1 MSGLR
6 ILITNYLLTARTGS
20 EMYVHDLS
28 LALAARGHTP
38 LVYSPEL
45 GALADELVKH
55 GVEVRDSLKDF
66 SQPPDIVHG
75 QHTVPAVEALL
86 RFRRIPGIY
95 VCHDATNRVDT
106 PPLFPRIL
114 RHVAVD
120 YNCRERVRRA
130 GVPPDRIRVIF
141 NSVDLARFKPRG
153 SLPER
158 PTRALL
164 FSNYANEGTHL
175 GAVREACARAGLP
188 LDVVGAG
195 AGNPSGEPEAVIGQ
209 YDLVFAKARCAIEAM
224 AVGTAVIL
232 CDFRGAGEMVT
243 SVNVDEFR
251 RWNFGARLLR
261 QPLDPQILRRQ
272 IERYDASDATRVS
285 RRIRASAGLADQ
297 VDQLI
302 ALYRE
307 VLTEWRRA
315 PKPHRRCEIRSA
327 ALALRAVR
335 PPVPLRARIRR
346 IGILGPALVVIKRLA
361 FGPRVWREPVRGAVA
376 PSEADGRGHAPG

>member
-6 ILITNYLLTARTGS
+6 VLITNYLLDGRTGS
-20 EMYVHDLS
+20 EMYVHDLA
-28 LALAARGHTP
+28 LALAGRGHTP
-38 LVYSPEL
+38 LVYSPEA
-45 GALADELVKH
+45 GALANELVKR
-55 GVEVRDSLKDF
+55 GIEVRDSLEDF

-86 RFRRIPGIY
+86 RFPRIPGIY
-95 VCHDATNRVDT
+95 VCHDATNKVDT

-120 YNCRERVRRA
+120 YHCRERVRRA

-164 FSNYANEGTHL
+164 FSNYATEGTHL
-175 GAVREACARAGLP
+175 GAVREACARASLP
-188 LDVVGAG
+188 LDVVGAA
-195 AGNPSGEPEAVIGQ
+195 AGNPSLEPEAVIGQ

-232 CDFRGAGEMVT
+232 CDFRGAGQMVT
-243 SVNVDEFR
+243 SADVDEFR

-261 QPLDPQILRRQ
+261 QPLDPHLLRTQ

-297 VDQLI
+297 LDQLI

-307 VLTEWRRA
+307 VLTEWRRT
-315 PKPHRRCEIRSA
+315 PKPHWRSEVRA
-327 ALALRAVR
+327 AAVAVRVVR
-335 PPVPLRARIRR
+335 PPVRLRERMRR
-346 IGILGPALVVIKRLA
+346 IGLLGPILVLIKRMV
-361 FGPRVWREPVRGAVA
+361 FGPRTWR
-376 PSEADGRGHAPG
+376 